1 MEKQRNSTY
10 LKWLRLKKQNMA
22 HKTRVNSM
30 DLSKAFDSLSLEM
43 LIAKLKCYGLDKN
56 VVE

>member
-1 MEKQRNSTY
+1 
-10 LKWLRLKKQNMA
+10 MA
-22 HKTRVNSM
+22 HKARVNSM

-43 LIAKLKCYGLDKN
+43 LIAKLKCYELDKN